1 MRFKKTEVCQ
11 TCAKLKNVCQTCM
24 LDLEYGLPVEV
35 PCASIDLL
43 NDRPVIH
50 LNALTMTGLATV
62 KSALNLVYLLFRS
75 EANVR
80 HAVNGK
86 QLKMPLFYTNRPQTF
101 GLYVKVDGC
110 VFLVPCKKCT
120 QVQKRMMQDKSFFTN

>member
-43 NDRPVIH
+43 NDTPVIH
-50 LNALTMTGLATV
+50 LNVLTMTGLATV
-62 KSALNLVYLLFRS
+62 KSALNLVYLLFLS
-75 EANVR
+75 EDNVR

-86 QLKMPLFYTNRPQTF
+86 QLKMSLFYTNHRRSAYT
-101 GLYVKVDGC
+101 
-110 VFLVPCKKCT
+110 
-120 QVQKRMMQDKSFFTN
+120 